1 MSGLAVLLSLAG
13 CLVADPAAAR
23 APAAAC
29 PGPARQPAPAPA
41 GVPWTL
47 QRYDQNRLNALA
59 DGRGIVVAVIDS
71 GVDARNPQLQGAVQ
85 AGPDQLDGGDSALD
99 CVGHGTGVAGIIA
112 ARPVAG
118 SPFHGL
124 APAATILALRV
135 SELVEGE
142 DGSTTGRRGTPA
154 GLAAAIHDAV
164 SRGAKVINLSLVS
177 YRDDEVVRDAVRF
190 GVAHDVV
197 VVAAAGNG
205 AEQGNRT
212 PYPAA
217 YDGVVGVGAIGP
229 DGRRVPTS
237 QTGPYVDLV
246 APGSQVVTTAA
257 PSQVLVAVLR
267 LHVTPHRLVQ
277 ARLDLAQHLGQVGAR
292 ALPVGLANRIRV
304 VGVALPARGEA
315 LAQLGHLVEPG
326 VQRVERGLDGVARV
340 LQRAEVDHQ
349 CVVHESLRSAE
360 RGQVGAAD
368 AAHGAGRLGVGGVV
382 VLARRA
388 QALGRLQQVAVERVL
403 VVLPRDLDRLERAAA
418 RAPPARA

>member
-1 MSGLAVLLSLAG
+1 MVRMPRRCVMSGLAVLLSLAG

-205 AEQGNRT
+205 RRAGATAPRT
-212 PYPAA
+212 
-217 YDGVVGVGAIGP
+217 
-229 DGRRVPTS
+229 RRRT
-237 QTGPYVDLV
+237 TGSW
-246 APGSQVVTTAA
+246 ASG
-257 PSQVLVAVLR
+257 
-267 LHVTPHRLVQ
+267 
-277 ARLDLAQHLGQVGAR
+277 
-292 ALPVGLANRIRV
+292 
-304 VGVALPARGEA
+304 
-315 LAQLGHLVEPG
+315 
-326 VQRVERGLDGVARV
+326 
-340 LQRAEVDHQ
+340 
-349 CVVHESLRSAE
+349 RSARTAGAYRRRRQDRTSTSWH
-360 RGQVGAAD
+360 RG
-368 AAHGAGRLGVGGVV
+368 HRW
-382 VLARRA
+382 
-388 QALGRLQQVAVERVL
+388 
-403 VVLPRDLDRLERAAA
+403 
-418 RAPPARA
+418 